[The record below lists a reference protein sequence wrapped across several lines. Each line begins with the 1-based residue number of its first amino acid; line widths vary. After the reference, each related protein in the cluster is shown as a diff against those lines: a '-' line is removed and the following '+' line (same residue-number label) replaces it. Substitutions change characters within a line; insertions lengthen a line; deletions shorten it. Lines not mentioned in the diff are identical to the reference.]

1 MKSFSQLQVIS
12 PEMWQLSGDLNFQ
25 TVTVLLKEITLNC
38 QHGFPKTINL
48 EQVSRADSAGL
59 ALLIEI
65 MRLAH
70 QKQQVI
76 HFSNPPP
83 QLQRIAQAV
92 GLIEILA
99 T

>member
-1 MKSFSQLQVIS
+1 MKPSPQLQVIS
-12 PEMWQLSGDLNFQ
+12 PEIWQLSGELSLKTVMAVLN
-25 TVTVLLKEITLNC
+25 EITLNC
-38 QHGFPKTINL
+38 QQGFPKTINL
-48 EQVSRADSAGL
+48 EQVSRTDSAGL